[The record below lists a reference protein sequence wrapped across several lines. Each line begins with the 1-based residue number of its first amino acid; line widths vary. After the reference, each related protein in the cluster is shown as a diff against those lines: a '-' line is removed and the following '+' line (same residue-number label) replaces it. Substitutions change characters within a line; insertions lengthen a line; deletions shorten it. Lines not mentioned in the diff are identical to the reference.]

1 MNNYAALIPIKGFE
15 SAKERLSTVL
25 KATKRASL
33 AKQLATEV
41 IKSCSELSVW
51 VVCEDDTVEFW
62 ANDLGVNVIR
72 NPKRGLNEAAY
83 FGFHVLREKGFN
95 RVLIAHGDLM
105 RPEGLPSL
113 IDLAEIVI
121 VPDAKLDGTNVL
133 VLPTSIEFT
142 FSYGPDSYSHHL
154 HCAKETGLSLSVVED
169 SNFAFDIDDP
179 DDLRRF
185 SLEDEFDV

>member
-1 MNNYAALIPIKGFE
+1 
-15 SAKERLSTVL
+15 
-25 KATKRASL
+25 
-33 AKQLATEV
+33 
-41 IKSCSELSVW
+41 
-51 VVCEDDTVEFW
+51 
-62 ANDLGVNVIR
+62 
-72 NPKRGLNEAAY
+72 
-83 FGFHVLREKGFN
+83 
-95 RVLIAHGDLM
+95 M

-179 DDLRRF
+179 DDLRRL
-185 SLEDEFDV
+185 SLEDEFDA

>member
-121 VPDAKLDGTNVL
+121 VPDANVPSDPPVTL
-133 VLPTSIEFT
+133 NDPVALEYSDFPVL
-142 FSYGPDSYSHHL
+142 G
-154 HCAKETGLSLSVVED
+154 
-169 SNFAFDIDDP
+169 
-179 DDLRRF
+179 R
-185 SLEDEFDV
+185 